1 MSKQPTHLHATEKRV
16 EQWAS
21 EITGSLLRRRQ
32 VGRPLAIASTLVF
45 LKITREVLNPDLK
58 VLHVFMEDRWTDG

>member
-1 MSKQPTHLHATEKRV
+1 MG
-16 EQWAS
+16 S
-21 EITGSLLRRRQ
+21 EITRSLLRHRQ

-45 LKITREVLNPDLK
+45 LKVTREVLNPDLK